1 MGNLAEKKA
10 ITRINSLVDPGSFVE
25 IGGLVCARNTDFN
38 LKKYDT
44 ASDGV
49 ITGYAVINGCPVYV
63 YSQDATVLGGTIGE
77 MHSKKICNLY
87 DMALKTAVPVV
98 ALLDCAGLRLQ
109 ESTDALNAFG
119 QIYAKQS
126 AASGIIP
133 QITAVFGNCGG
144 GLGIIP
150 GLTDFTFMEN
160 EAKLFVNS
168 PNTLDGNSVDKLNTS
183 GTTYQSEVTGNADFI
198 GNESEIITGIRQ
210 LLSML
215 PVNNQDDLSDHIC
228 NDELNRRCENLANC
242 VEDTAIALRII
253 SDDNVFVETKKNY
266 AGDMVTGFIKL
277 NGYTVGAVANRT
289 KIYDGD
295 MSVTAEYKPYLTSEG
310 AKKAAAFVKFCDA
323 FNIPVLTLTN
333 TEGFKA
339 DVEEEKSLSGNV
351 ANMTYAFASATVP
364 KVNVVIKN
372 AFGSSYVSMNSKALG
387 ADIVFAWP
395 ETNIGTM
402 KPKDA
407 VMIMYAEEIKASENS
422 GELIAKLTREYED
435 NQTSAVSAA
444 KRGYVDAI
452 IEPADTRK
460 HLIAAFEML
469 YSKRTD
475 MLKKKHGTV

>member
-133 QITAVFGNCGG
+133 QITAVFGSCGG

-183 GTTYQSEVTGNADFI
+183 GATYQSEVTGNADFT

-266 AGDMVTGFIKL
+266 AGEMVTGFIKL

-323 FNIPVLTLTN
+323 FNVPVLTLTN

>member
-183 GTTYQSEVTGNADFI
+183 GATYQSEVTGNADFT

-266 AGDMVTGFIKL
+266 AGEMVTGFIKL